1 MIAEDAHPELIQVKN
16 NERKKGKFYFALY
29 FNAQA

>member
-16 NERKKGKFYFALY
+16 NEQKKG
-29 FNAQA
+29 QI